1 MAIQRSYEGINSVG
15 ANDPLGM
22 KPYLDCTKWCVW
34 MEDFINVPEFTSQW
48 THNAIDG
55 IVTCASTGGTGTMVQ
70 TLGGAHATDNDY
82 SQAYPKVTVGNF
94 TMASGKKMIF
104 EAKVTLTAAGTL
116 GLQELFVGLGTVQ
129 ATNNFID
136 AAGLLL
142 TVDNCVGFWSPD
154 ATATIRC
161 VSRVADVESVQ
172 AAATTYASGTSMV
185 LSFYFDGT
193 TIKFYRDDVKIAE
206 LFTYPVLGMV
216 PTLWVKC
223 GEAQLVNLAT
233 DYILVARE
241 R

>member
-1 MAIQRSYEGINSVG
+1 MAIQRYAEGIGSVT
-15 ANDPLGM
+15 ADDPLG
-22 KPYLDCTKWCVW
+22 KLPYLDRTKWNVW
-34 MEDFINVPEFTSQW
+34 MEDFIVLPEPTSQW
-48 THNAIDG
+48 THNATDG
-55 IVTCASTGGTGTMVQ
+55 IVTCDATGGTGSLVQ
-70 TLGGAHATDNDY
+70 SLGGTHATDNDY
-82 SQAYPKVTVGNF
+82 SQIYPKVTVGDF
-94 TMASGKKMIF
+94 TLASGKKMIF

-129 ATNNFID
+129 ATNNFI
-136 AAGLLL
+136 AADGLSLA
-142 TVDNCVGFWSPD
+142 VDNCVGFWSPD

-172 AAATTYASGTSMV
+172 SSATTYTSGTAMV

-193 TIKFYRDDVKIAE
+193 TIKFYKNDARIAE

-223 GEAQLVNLAT
+223 GEAQLVSLTT